1 MSSLEGR
8 TAIITGGGTGIGRGI
23 ALALA
28 DRGARV
34 VICGRKPE
42 PLAAARRE
50 IEARG
55 GSALDVACD
64 VSDPQAR
71 ERLVARTLEAYGA
84 INILINNAASIP
96 RASLLETDERAIQQA
111 WETGPLAALMLMR
124 LCHPHLKGDGAIVNV
139 SSGSAIA
146 SQAPTHSI
154 YAGVKAALNAF
165 SRAAANEWA
174 ADGIRVNTIMPVAR
188 SEAFARWEE
197 AEPVMAAAVARSIPL
212 GRVGDCETDIGR
224 AVAFLVGPDAGYI
237 TGAIIPLDG
246 GSAYVR

>member
-1 MSSLEGR
+1 MSSLQGR
-8 TAIITGGGTGIGRGI
+8 TAIVTGGGTGIGRGI

-28 DRGARV
+28 DHGARIV
-34 VICGRKPE
+34 LCGRKPD
-42 PLAAARRE
+42 AIAGVRRE

-64 VSDPQAR
+64 VCDPAAR
-71 ERLVARTLEAYGA
+71 EHLVARALEAYGA
-84 INILINNAASIP
+84 IDILINNAASIP
-96 RASLLETDERAIQQA
+96 RASLLETEPQAIQQA

-124 LCHPHLKGDGAIVNV
+124 LCHPHLKGGGAVVNV

-146 SQAPTHSI
+146 AQAPTHGI

-174 ADGIRVNTIMPVAR
+174 ADGVRVNTIMPVAR

-197 AEPVMAAAVARSIPL
+197 AEPAMAAVVARSIPM

>member
-1 MSSLEGR
+1 MSNLQGR
-8 TAIITGGGTGIGRGI
+8 VAIVTGGGTGIGRGI

-28 DRGARV
+28 DRGARIV
-34 VICGRKPE
+34 VSGRTPA
-42 PLAAARRE
+42 PLAAVRGE

-55 GSALDVACD
+55 GSALDVTGD
-64 VSDPQAR
+64 VCDPQAR
-71 ERLVARTLEAYGA
+71 ELLVARTLEAYGA
-84 INILINNAASIP
+84 INILVNNAASIP
-96 RASLLETDERAIQQA
+96 RASLLETEPQAIQQA

-124 LCHPHLKGDGAIVNV
+124 LCHPHLKGDGAVVNV
-139 SSGSAIA
+139 SSGSAI
-146 SQAPTHSI
+146 SPQSPTHGI

-188 SEAFARWEE
+188 SEAFARWED
-197 AEPVMAAAVARSIPL
+197 AEPVMAAAVARNIPL

>member
-1 MSSLEGR
+1 MSDLQGR

-28 DRGARV
+28 SHGARV

-42 PLAAARRE
+42 PLAAVRRE

-55 GSALDVACD
+55 GSALDVAGDVCD
-64 VSDPQAR
+64 PTAR
-71 ERLVARTLEAYGA
+71 EHVVARTLE
-84 INILINNAASIP
+84 IFSSIDILINNAASIP
-96 RASLLETDERAIQQA
+96 RASLLDTEAQAIQQA

-124 LCHPHLKGDGAIVNV
+124 LCHPHLKGGGAIVNV

-146 SQAPTHSI
+146 AQSPTHGI

-188 SEAFARWEE
+188 SEAFARWEHD
-197 AEPVMAAAVARSIPL
+197 EPVMAAAVARAIPL